1 MRDITEHVNLLAD
14 PIHKL
19 REGKE
24 RLLIGI
30 AGAPGSGKS
39 TLSEELSR
47 RLTQQKCPA
56 MIVPM
61 DGFHLDNAVL
71 EERGLLNRKGA
82 PETFD
87 SDGFVLAIRRLRSGS
102 EVVLPRFD
110 RQRDLSIAG
119 ALVVPEDC
127 PVVIVEGNYL
137 LYDRPP
143 WSELSACWDLS
154 ARLEVPMPEIR
165 ARLIQRWLTHGLSRA
180 AATRRAEINDI
191 PNAQSIISNALPA
204 DLTLEPV
211 RAA

>member
-14 PIHKL
+14 PIHKM
-19 REGKE
+19 RESKD
-24 RLLIGI
+24 RLLVGI

-71 EERGLLNRKGA
+71 QETGLLNRKGA

-137 LYDRPP
+137 LYDRRP
-143 WSELSACWDLS
+143 
-154 ARLEVPMPEIR
+154 
-165 ARLIQRWLTHGLSRA
+165 G
-180 AATRRAEINDI
+180 
-191 PNAQSIISNALPA
+191 PNCRHAG
-204 DLTLEPV
+204 TCRPV
-211 RAA
+211 SKCRCPRSGPG